1 MPTPKGIRRPKR
13 LAREQAI
20 NQEVED
26 LLKAAQLARERD
38 RVNNEINKLLDTVR
52 IRREKQELVR
62 QPRSSSRLRKEK
74 TEEQIMAEADA
85 LIREANKRGFGLE

>member
-13 LAREQAI
+13 
-20 NQEVED
+20 
-26 LLKAAQLARERD
+26 LARERD

-52 IRREKQELVR
+52 IRREKQELAR